1 MSEDAPRR
9 GANQPESPAD
19 SVRAGSE
26 IARLNKIIRVLMD
39 RTERSMSAQGS
50 DFGLFQTT
58 IMLEQ
63 QVHLR
68 TAELSAAVLEK

>member
-1 MSEDAPRR
+1 
-9 GANQPESPAD
+9 
-19 SVRAGSE
+19 
-26 IARLNKIIRVLMD
+26 MD

-68 TAELSAAVLEK
+68 TAELSAARARERTDQSQPERI